1 LAAQSVANGAPFEQ
15 KACFFQLKMDGKA
28 GKWDPPTVRNEV
40 NGWWDIGED
49 PKGILEFIFTCDPLD
64 YKKEQQRINKE
75 AAAAEAAGKPITD
88 PKLLKP
94 ATKEIISED
103 TLTKHVANQQEF
115 KRTLDI
121 LMKNYQNR
129 LLDTNN

>member
-1 LAAQSVANGAPFEQ
+1 
-15 KACFFQLKMDGKA
+15 
-28 GKWDPPTVRNEV
+28 VRNEV
-40 NGWWDIGED
+40 NRWWDIGD
-49 PKGILEFIFTCDPLD
+49 NPKGILEFTFTCDPLD

-94 ATKEIISED
+94 APKEVISED
-103 TLTKHVANQQEF
+103 TLTKQAANQQEF

-121 LMKNYQNR
+121 LMKNY
-129 LLDTNN
+129 